1 MGLVCRC
8 KRVDCMT
15 RSYKLVYRRFREDDA
30 SKGGVGSHWMKIEAR
45 VLFNLQAFLG
55 WWGVVGMNLSYI
67 LIFEELSISQMQ
79 LDCIFPLAQEACL
92 FILQSHKWMGIPQT

>member
-1 MGLVCRC
+1 
-8 KRVDCMT
+8 
-15 RSYKLVYRRFREDDA
+15 
-30 SKGGVGSHWMKIEAR
+30 
-45 VLFNLQAFLG
+45 
-55 WWGVVGMNLSYI
+55 MNLSYI